1 MSLDN
6 PWYHDT
12 EDLANKLVEILD
24 FQHHTSNI
32 KKFSL
37 EQLQNIMEKVLK
49 SKILDQKK
57 ISTSNLIQ
65 NNIEASK
72 IANVELTSLN
82 SRNNGVFSFKNS
94 GKSK

>member
-12 EDLANKLVEILD
+12 EDLAKKLVEILD
-24 FQHHTSNI
+24 FQNHKSSI
-32 KKFSL
+32 KKLSL
-37 EQLQNIMEKVLK
+37 EQLQNIMDKVLK

-72 IANVELTSLN
+72 IANIELTSLN
-82 SRNNGVFSFKNS
+82 SRNNRVFLFKNA